1 MKRFSFLSMLTLVVF
16 AASLSLNSC
25 KKETAEVAIQS
36 IEDGAPVSNRALVSY
51 GVTLYDGVNPCR
63 IVEMDNASGNVTNVA
78 PPAFYID
85 NSGNVIALENL
96 KGICLTSW
104 GQYFLTT
111 GNPANPTLAPTS
123 IYNNA
128 LFKVNPVTG
137 QCSYASTNFA
147 SGTVSDLE
155 HNPANLKFY
164 GLRNNSNAII
174 EIEDNA
180 NNYGTYNG
188 PFAVTGIANGYTLS
202 GLTLVRDQVGMYLV
216 GCANT
221 PIDADPA
228 KLYIVPFNGGAATFL
243 TDLAP
248 HADFSSGGHCGL
260 GFDREHKNLKINRT
274 NNNGLVPLGV
284 SDFQWT
290 PFLGPVTMTTHWG
303 ALGFDFEDLTSSV
316 Y

>member
-1 MKRFSFLSMLTLVVF
+1 MKRLSMLPLLALAAFTL
-16 AASLSLNSC
+16 SLSLNSC

-36 IEDGAPVSNRALVSY
+36 IEDAAPAANRAPVSY

-63 IVEMDNASGNVTNVA
+63 IVEMDNATGNVTNVS

-85 NSGNVIALENL
+85 NFGNVIALDNL

-111 GNPANPTLAPTS
+111 GNPANPTLGPTS
-123 IYNNA
+123 MYNDA
-128 LFKVNPVTG
+128 LFKVDPQTG
-137 QCSYASTNFA
+137 QCSYASTDWLL
-147 SGTVSDLE
+147 GTVSDLE
-155 HNPANLKFY
+155 FNPQNDRFY

-180 NNYGTYNG
+180 NNYGNYNG
-188 PFAVTGIANGYTLS
+188 PFPVTGIANGYTLS

-228 KLYIVPFNGGAATFL
+228 KLYIIPFNGGAATYL
-243 TDLAP
+243 TDLDP

-260 GFDREHKNLKINRT
+260 GFDLEYKNLKINRT
-274 NNNGLVPLGV
+274 NNNGFVPLGV
-284 SDFQWT
+284 SDFPWT
-290 PFLGPVTMTTHWG
+290 PFLGPVTPTAHWG